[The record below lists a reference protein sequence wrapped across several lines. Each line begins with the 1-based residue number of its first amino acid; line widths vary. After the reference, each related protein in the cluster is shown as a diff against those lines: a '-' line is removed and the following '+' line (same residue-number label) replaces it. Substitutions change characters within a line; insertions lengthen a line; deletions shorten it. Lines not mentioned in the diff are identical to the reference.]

1 MTALALH
8 NRQQPTSTN
17 PTTRLSKQESAG
29 KSQRSKRV
37 RTSPLKIVESPPKRA
52 KPKPQKQPVQRRGAV
67 PGPAGGSDEL
77 FAVEKILN
85 HRRDTLGSSY
95 LVKWQSYSD
104 KHNSWE
110 PEDNI
115 VDKRLLDEFWGSRK
129 EQLPEPTAAENQPLE
144 PTAAE
149 NQPLEPTA
157 AENQPLEPTAA
168 ENQPLEPTAAE
179 NQPIEPTTRI
189 EVKLSVQAFR
199 ESCQQQMQINVQ
211 QFREAKQAELE
222 QAVEEYASSQRAKL
236 EEDVKTFVAK
246 ETVDSLDMDDLE
258 AFMTKDPA
266 LDLVDLT

>member
-1 MTALALH
+1 M
-8 NRQQPTSTN
+8 
-17 PTTRLSKQESAG
+17 
-29 KSQRSKRV
+29 
-37 RTSPLKIVESPPKRA
+37 
-52 KPKPQKQPVQRRGAV
+52 
-67 PGPAGGSDEL
+67 

-149 NQPLEPTA
+149 NQPL
-157 AENQPLEPTAA
+157 
-168 ENQPLEPTAAE
+168 
-179 NQPIEPTTRI
+179 EPTTRI

>member
-17 PTTRLSKQESAG
+17 STTRLSNQESAG

-52 KPKPQKQPVQRRGAV
+52 KPKPQKQPVHKRGAV
-67 PGPAGGSDEL
+67 PDPARGSDEL

-85 HRRDTLGSSY
+85 HRRDKLGSSY

-115 VDKRLLDEFWGSRK
+115 VDKRLLDEFWGSRN
-129 EQLPEPTAAENQPLE
+129 EQLPEQAAAEDQPLE

-149 NQPLEPTA
+149 NQPP
-157 AENQPLEPTAA
+157 
-168 ENQPLEPTAAE
+168 
-179 NQPIEPTTRI
+179 EPTTRN

-199 ESCQQQMQINVQ
+199 ESCQQQMEINVQ

-222 QAVEEYASSQRAKL
+222 QAVEGHASIQRAKL
-236 EEDVKTFVAK
+236 EEDVQTFVAK
-246 ETVDSLDMDDLE
+246 ETVDSLDMNELE

-266 LDLVDLT
+266 PDLVDLT

>member
-77 FAVEKILN
+77 FAVEKILD
-85 HRRDTLGSSY
+85 HRRDKLGSSY

-115 VDKRLLDEFWGSRK
+115 VDKRLLDEFGGSRY
-129 EQLPEPTAAENQPLE
+129 EQLPEPTAAENQPLGPTAAENQPQE

-149 NQPLEPTA
+149 NQL
-157 AENQPLEPTAA
+157 L
-168 ENQPLEPTAAE
+168 
-179 NQPIEPTTRI
+179 EPTTRI